1 MTAVI
6 NAERRFCR
14 SKIMSQH
21 YFAGV
26 TLNKSNT
33 VIMGVHNGELQI
45 VMERQITYKRVMM
58 ESSLSL
64 LFLFFYSLKM
74 VRITHIHVKRILKII
89 LVLVPAIAKLTIMH
103 SPIK

>member
-14 SKIMSQH
+14 SKIMGQR

-64 LFLFFYSLKM
+64 LFLFFLFFKNG
-74 VRITHIHVKRILKII
+74 VN
-89 LVLVPAIAKLTIMH
+89 H
-103 SPIK
+103 SYRCQKNIKNKSSISSCHRQTD